1 MQVRNY
7 CPTEGQANDKY
18 RLVDFAFVGS
28 GIAGSVTADQIN
40 NAGWIGVETSDV
52 CKQKQHKTL

>member
-18 RLVDFAFVGS
+18 RLVDSIFIVNDGLFW
-28 GIAGSVTADQIN
+28 N
-40 NAGWIGVETSDV
+40 HVE
-52 CKQKQHKTL
+52 

>member
-18 RLVDFAFVGS
+18 RLVDFACVGNDRVDS
-28 GIAGSVTADQIN
+28 EVTERIN

-52 CKQKQHKTL
+52 CKQKQHKPL